1 VSAPPPLRAVV
12 FDYGHTLLDVR
23 WDEDARRRGEL
34 RLLRELGDPVPPE
47 RLRPALERR
56 IGEAEAAREQAEI
69 DYPAVLAAALADL
82 DVPADAATIAAAIR
96 AEVLG
101 GEPRVLHPRA
111 LPLLA
116 ELRELGLRL
125 GVLSNTPDPPD
136 LVLGLIAADGVAA
149 RVDAVVLSSQV
160 GVRKPAP
167 AIYFEVLRRLG
178 VAADEALS
186 VGDRVAQDVA
196 GPRAVGMRTCLA
208 TWFRDDPGD
217 HGLAD
222 YVATAPDEV
231 AAIARSLM

>member
-34 RLLRELGDPVPPE
+34 RLLRELGDPVSPE
-47 RLRPALERR
+47 RLRPVLERR
-56 IGEAEAAREQAEI
+56 IGEAEAAREHAEI

-82 DVPADAATIAAAIR
+82 DVPADAGTIAAAIR

-167 AIYFEVLRRLG
+167 AIYLEVLRRLE
-178 VAADEALS
+178 VAPAEALS

-196 GPRAVGMRTCLA
+196 GPRAVGMHTCLA

-222 YVATAPDEV
+222 CVATAPDDVV
-231 AAIARSLM
+231 AIVRSLV